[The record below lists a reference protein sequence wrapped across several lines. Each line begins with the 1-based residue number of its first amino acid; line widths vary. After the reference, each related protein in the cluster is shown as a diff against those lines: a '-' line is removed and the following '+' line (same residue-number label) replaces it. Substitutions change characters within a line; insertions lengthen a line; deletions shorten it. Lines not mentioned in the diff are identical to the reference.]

1 MATFF
6 ENVGIYFT
14 AQDLAVACMTTA
26 VIYSTFK
33 YLQID
38 MLTTVTTI
46 VVLYV
51 LYHWHI
57 HTRKKEFEEYE
68 RDVQILIDSNLSLKS
83 ILEVNDPRIINSLHN
98 LIPFQHL
105 NSYSFENGVKHLD
118 NFLRLYL
125 DIVKRRVTYKSSH
138 VSTARGE
145 KTKAL
150 NAFMSILISVPYAP
164 SIEHNASMLNST
176 EDKQLYRVVHELDHS
191 LKRYLNE
198 MIDETNREHAE
209 EPSTSTGPQYLNHP
223 TGYSIGDDMRTT
235 VYL

>member
-6 ENVGIYFT
+6 ENLSIYFT
-14 AQDLAVACMTTA
+14 AQDLVVACMTTA
-26 VIYSTFK
+26 VIYSTFR

-57 HTRKKEFEEYE
+57 HTRKQEFEQYE
-68 RDVQILIDSNLSLKS
+68 RDVQILIDSNLSLRS

-138 VSTARGE
+138 VTTAREE
-145 KTKAL
+145 KTKSL
-150 NAFMSILISVPYAP
+150 NAFMSILISVPYSS
-164 SIEHNASMLNST
+164 SIEHNSSMLNSL
-176 EDKQLYRVVHELDHS
+176 EDKKLYRVIHELDHT
-191 LKRYLNE
+191 LKRYLID
-198 MIDETNREHAE
+198 MIDVTNKEHE
-209 EPSTSTGPQYLNHP
+209 KTPNPSTGPQYIQHP
-223 TGYSIGDDMRTT
+223 TGYSHTDDGTT
-235 VYL
+235 VFL